1 MNEKNS
7 LTRKEQLQI
16 EGYRSLT
23 EYGCQMSQD
32 HISTDRV
39 MIPLSLAPALWVLA
53 PPNGEIASQW
63 AETLILVGGIVFI
76 VFWMLRNSRS
86 ERRLS
91 GIWDILRSI
100 ETQLGFEAYLT
111 LNQFMEAWLFHRRR
125 FLKKRFRI
133 EKPPKRDFQLKK
145 YFAYVALVFY
155 SIVLLHVWWANV
167 ASWFCC

>member
-53 PPNGEIASQW
+53 P
-63 AETLILVGGIVFI
+63 T
-76 VFWMLRNSRS
+76 
-86 ERRLS
+86 ERRNCQTS
-91 GIWDILRSI
+91 G
-100 ETQLGFEAYLT
+100 
-111 LNQFMEAWLFHRRR
+111 
-125 FLKKRFRI
+125 
-133 EKPPKRDFQLKK
+133 PK
-145 YFAYVALVFY
+145 
-155 SIVLLHVWWANV
+155 H
-167 ASWFCC
+167 